1 MSTAALHKAFAEAG
15 VSEELIEEAINELHE
30 EIAES
35 RKEFVTKSHLNEK
48 LQEEITEAN
57 KEAVTKSYLDEKLKE
72 VITKP
77 YLDSAL
83 ARLEISMTKQLYKVV
98 TGVVTAALVI
108 GLAAIALMI
117 NLSINLIKL

>member
-35 RKEFVTKSHLNEK
+35 RKEVVTKS
-48 LQEEITEAN
+48 
-57 KEAVTKSYLDEKLKE
+57 
-72 VITKP
+72 

-83 ARLEISMTKQLYKVV
+83 ARLETSMTQQLYSLEISMTKQLYKVV
-98 TGVVTAALVI
+98 TGVITAALVI